1 MAPFE
6 AKKTSINRR
15 NCRWLV
21 KNLFSSRMVAKT
33 YFSFARSPI
42 SYYHWYLSAIVRYLN
57 QIQRLNFLRWMT
69 MNRLSMKLW
78 SRLISSRVLYSSN
91 SFSLIHRSFTF
102 TLNLLWLYLK
112 IRIPIKFAT
121 RNLISIQ
128 GHKRKILAHRFLRRS
143 VIRLIWLQW

>member
-1 MAPFE
+1 M
-6 AKKTSINRR
+6 
-15 NCRWLV
+15 
-21 KNLFSSRMVAKT
+21 AKT

-42 SYYHWYLSAIVRYLN
+42 SYYQLIPFRFCSHLN
-57 QIQRLNFLRWMT
+57 QIQRLNFFEMDDNEST
-69 MNRLSMKLW
+69 FDET
-78 SRLISSRVLYSSN
+78 LILYPRIRVLYSSN

-143 VIRLIWLQW
+143 VIRLISFQ